1 MKRRDSAHMATARG
15 DIRGCDAASR
25 TKSHACQFELNACA
39 VITQSL
45 QTERSELERVFAG
58 KRSNLE
64 YDCVSLLR
72 RALEPGFPGLGIFS
86 AGLGGSPRSV
96 HAFSLTTAPAMQPSV
111 RRPRNRSVQART
123 DDRRDRSGGGS
134 GIDVA
139 PCCGPASAGLAS
151 NEPRQTMRT
160 LLWGDDARGRERGG
174 MRVWPTPNK
183 YQGGPHD
190 VEHLAA

>member
-1 MKRRDSAHMATARG
+1 GARLFTHRSTPLPPSTTG
-15 DIRGCDAASR
+15 VR
-25 TKSHACQFELNACA
+25 TTS
-39 VITQSL
+39 
-45 QTERSELERVFAG
+45 
-58 KRSNLE
+58 
-64 YDCVSLLR
+64 
-72 RALEPGFPGLGIFS
+72 P
-86 AGLGGSPRSV
+86 PRSRPRV
-96 HAFSLTTAPAMQPSV
+96 LALPDQDRDGAAFGPPPAMQPSV

-123 DDRRDRSGGGS
+123 DDRRDRPGGVS

-151 NEPRQTMRT
+151 SEPRQTMRT

-190 VEHLAA
+190 VEHLAAQFHRGRRRAD

>member
-86 AGLGGSPRSV
+86 GGPGGRPGTVDGLL
-96 HAFSLTTAPAMQPSV
+96 LTTGAAEATMG
-111 RRPRNRSVQART
+111 RRP
-123 DDRRDRSGGGS
+123 
-134 GIDVA
+134 
-139 PCCGPASAGLAS
+139 
-151 NEPRQTMRT
+151 
-160 LLWGDDARGRERGG
+160 
-174 MRVWPTPNK
+174 
-183 YQGGPHD
+183 
-190 VEHLAA
+190 

>member
-72 RALEPGFPGLGIFS
+72 RALEPSFPGCRSRGQPEIGARLFTHHS
-86 AGLGGSPRSV
+86 AGDATIG
-96 HAFSLTTAPAMQPSV
+96 APP
-111 RRPRNRSVQART
+111 P
-123 DDRRDRSGGGS
+123 
-134 GIDVA
+134 
-139 PCCGPASAGLAS
+139 
-151 NEPRQTMRT
+151 E
-160 LLWGDDARGRERGG
+160 
-174 MRVWPTPNK
+174 
-183 YQGGPHD
+183 
-190 VEHLAA
+190 